1 MDINQLNDEDL
12 YFKAKYI
19 KYKSKYLALKQQK
32 GGMWGIEKAWNSSV
46 QFVQENVIEKP
57 VNYVTQV
64 TQQITPQERT
74 PEQKIED
81 QLNQEIAVLEQQ
93 LNEQKKIVQETRPG
107 TSQYNE
113 EMKKQMNIDKELSP
127 KKKEL
132 RTIKTN
138 QENLKRAEAE
148 RLRKY
153 IEEEERKK
161 KQEEKNIIATIN
173 THNNNIIDLL
183 HRLITKDTKIFTDY
197 IFPINPGSCNNKGK
211 HLLNIYDYNYYSFAN
226 LNKMLK
232 KNVNLFSDKTERE
245 NLIIEI
251 IKYIYNSVRGN
262 YKIINKTTQQRE
274 DLNKTN
280 IQDLINYLN
289 TIIEKYI
296 ENPTAFFRNPDYL
309 YLYSKYN
316 VCR

>member
-32 GGMWGIEKAWNSSV
+32 GGVWGIEKAWNNSV
-46 QFVQENVIEKP
+46 QFVQKNVIEKP

-81 QLNQEIAVLEQQ
+81 QLNQEIVELEQQ
-93 LNEQKKIVQETRPG
+93 LNEQKIIVQKTRQG
-107 TSQYNE
+107 TSQYKE

-132 RTIKTN
+132 QTIKTN
-138 QENLKRAEAE
+138 QENLKRAEAKK
-148 RLRKY
+148 LREY
-153 IEEEERKK
+153 IEKEERKK
-161 KQEEKNIIATIN
+161 KQEEENIKATIN
-173 THNNNIIDLL
+173 THNDNIIDLL
-183 HRLITKDTKIFTDY
+183 QRLITKDTTIFTDY

-211 HLLNIYDYNYYSFAN
+211 HLLNIYDNNNYSFAN
-226 LNKMLK
+226 FNKILK

-251 IKYIYNSVRGN
+251 IKYIYNSSGSK

-274 DLNKTN
+274 DLNRTN

-296 ENPTAFFRNPDYL
+296 ENPTAFFRNSSYL
-309 YLYSKYN
+309 YLYSKNN